1 MFTYFNAIIIMD
13 ALRNCGRKEGTMETL
28 RDDKLNPPKVMD
40 SGVYQER
47 ACLVL
52 PANQTKGVAKGIIT
66 IVIIPCAP

>member
-1 MFTYFNAIIIMD
+1 
-13 ALRNCGRKEGTMETL
+13 METL
-28 RDDKLNPPKVMD
+28 RDDNLNPSEMMD
-40 SGVYQER
+40 SGVYQKR

>member
-1 MFTYFNAIIIMD
+1 MGSPEV
-13 ALRNCGRKEGTMETL
+13 NCRKESTMETL
-28 RDDKLNPPKVMD
+28 RDDNLNLSEMMD
-40 SGVYQER
+40 SGVYQKR

>member
-13 ALRNCGRKEGTMETL
+13 ALRYSRKEGTMETL

-52 PANQTKGVAKGIIT
+52 PANQTKGVATGIIT

>member
-1 MFTYFNAIIIMD
+1 
-13 ALRNCGRKEGTMETL
+13 METL
-28 RDDKLNPPKVMD
+28 RDDNLNPSEMMD
-40 SGVYQER
+40 RGVYQER

>member
-1 MFTYFNAIIIMD
+1 MQEED
-13 ALRNCGRKEGTMETL
+13 TMETL
-28 RDDKLNPPKVMD
+28 RDDNSNPSKVMD

-52 PANQTKGVAKGIIT
+52 PANQTKGVATGIIT